1 MLQVSTLLILLMI
14 PIGKHPKIILLS
26 LLSVMSY
33 KTILITRR
41 LLEIVVGIARGN
53 AQFIYKKMVNSIFR
67 ENFRFRHNFWRIP
80 TEPTIFVATYP
91 TSPIEYL
98 APALMPIP
106 VCLIA
111 SQRAKGYM
119 GRVYSESE
127 CGYLPDREDRYSM
140 TKTKIKEKLKLM
152 SVFMYVE
159 DMSRSYGRY
168 GRNVGRLRKGA
179 FWIAKELGVTVTP
192 IVLDNVVD
200 WGMIPQQKYEV
211 YIGPTMYVDDPLS
224 TLIKVRTM
232 MREKKTLFAANKF
245 KPNNL
250 HRYP

>member
-1 MLQVSTLLILLMI
+1 MI
-14 PIGKHPKIILLS
+14 PIGKNPKIVLIS
-26 LLSVMSY
+26 LLGVMSY
-33 KTILITRR
+33 KTILMTRR
-41 LLEIVVGIARGN
+41 LLEIVIGIARGN
-53 AQFIYKKMVNSIFR
+53 AQFIYKKTVNSIFR

-106 VCLIA
+106 VCLIV
-111 SQRAKGYM
+111 SQRAKGVM
-119 GRVYSESE
+119 SRVYSESE
-127 CGYLPDREDRYSM
+127 CGYLPDGEDRYSM

-159 DMSRSYGRY
+159 DQSRRY

-192 IVLDNVVD
+192 VVLDNVVD

-211 YIGPTMYVDDPLS
+211 HIGPTMRVSDPLS
-224 TLIKVRTM
+224 ILIKVRTM
-232 MREKKTLFAANKF
+232 MREKKTLFAKRKF
-245 KPNNL
+245 TL
-250 HRYP
+250 